1 MKPHLKR
8 AVLLYVTAA
17 LLLLAL
23 TGVALAAGEVIPRAG
38 SGAGGG
44 SSTNGQTTVRSAFG
58 QPVVGVVG
66 NAQTTLCSGFAC
78 GMGVMA
84 DDPITALSASND
96 GPTVLGAI
104 TTFNATATGG
114 SNVTYAWDFGDGNS
128 GSGASPAHIYAAT
141 GAYTAT
147 VTASNGAGSLSAQTV
162 VEVSNAVVEVRNF
175 LFDPTPVTIPR
186 GGRVTW
192 VRIEGN
198 HNVRADD
205 DGFSSGPPSST
216 WITYSR
222 RFETVGTFP
231 YYCELHG
238 GPGGAGMSGVVIVE
252 ESTDTPITG
261 LTAANDGPT
270 VLGAPTAFTAATAS
284 GSNVSYSWTFG
295 DGTGATGPAP
305 QHTYAAAGTYVATV
319 TAINDTGSMSAQ
331 TTVEVSHAVVEV
343 RNFEFVPGT
352 VTINPGQRVTW
363 VLIEGTHNV
372 VADDGSFT
380 SGPPSSAW
388 TTYTETFATVG
399 DYPYY
404 CALHGGPGGSG
415 MSGRVLVRE
424 GTSSGDEKVF
434 LPLVYPPD

>member
-1 MKPHLKR
+1 MKPHLQR
-8 AVLLYVTAA
+8 AAMLYVTAA

-186 GGRVTW
+186 
-192 VRIEGN
+192 
-198 HNVRADD
+198 RARHVGAD
-205 DGFSSGPPSST
+205 
-216 WITYSR
+216 R
-222 RFETVGTFP
+222 RQSQRARRRRRLQFRPAQQHMDHLQPALRNRGHLPVLLRFARR
-231 YYCELHG
+231 
-238 GPGGAGMSGVVIVE
+238 PGGAGMSGVVIVE

-388 TTYTETFATVG
+388 TTYTRPSPRWVTTRTTARCTEDPAARACPVACS
-399 DYPYY
+399 
-404 CALHGGPGGSG
+404 CARHIIGG
-415 MSGRVLVRE
+415 R
-424 GTSSGDEKVF
+424 KVF